1 LVGDTHGGVTLVKLS
16 PNLTKS
22 GKDMPALIKIYG
34 EEKKI
39 PDNLKNMTLEEWERR
54 KMDDLLSVV
63 TKWERDDV

>member
-1 LVGDTHGGVTLVKLS
+1 
-16 PNLTKS
+16 
-22 GKDMPALIKIYG
+22 MPALIKIYG

-63 TKWERDDV
+63 TKRERDDV

>member
-1 LVGDTHGGVTLVKLS
+1 
-16 PNLTKS
+16 
-22 GKDMPALIKIYG
+22 MQALIKIYG

-39 PDNLKNMTLEEWERR
+39 PENIKLMTLDEWEKR

>member
-1 LVGDTHGGVTLVKLS
+1 MVGDTHGGVTLVKLS